1 MKLKSILYK
10 LFFPLIGIIAS
21 IWFLIRVIPKP
32 IRATYPCMRVAYPLA
47 SAFVVYLL
55 GLATSAFA
63 FGKMKEHWKNSRYWA
78 MAGFMTIALVAGF
91 FTLQA
96 DKPTVYA
103 NTFNI
108 DTANVPRGVPRGIF
122 PGRVVWSR
130 NPDATNENCT
140 NDDWGKAYYL
150 PENTNMNVVNDMVTN
165 SILCLTGKSTVREAW
180 DTLFTYFN
188 MKKGKGTVGYQSG
201 EKIFIKTNSV
211 SSAVKSTTD
220 HSISGLANYTMARTS
235 PQPVLALLRQLITV
249 CGIQQQNISVGDP
262 QNALQNEY
270 WDVWHTEF
278 PNVNY
283 ICNIGGQGR
292 VKSVPGPDTS
302 IYYSDRGA
310 ILREGDPN
318 WADMSLGKPI
328 TGDKIWTV
336 IEQADYMI
344 YVAALK
350 VHERAGMTLLGKIN
364 FGSHTRSNAMQLHMG
379 LVNPD
384 GVAPAGDKNSRFG
397 FNKYRVLVD
406 LLGHKKLGGN
416 SMLFVVDGLWGG
428 PGANVPPVKFKM
440 APFNNDW
447 PSSIFMSQDPIALES
462 VCYDILK
469 AEFTS
474 DKHAETYP
482 QMVGVDDHL
491 YQAADS
497 SYWPAGIRYDPEND
511 GTVIGS
517 LGVHEHW
524 DNATDQKYS
533 RDLGIGKGIELM
545 KLNTITSVE
554 NYLSSTQ
561 PHGFVL
567 EANYPNPFNPSTTLR
582 YNLAQ
587 AAQVDLSI
595 YNVQG
600 RCIQK
605 LVDAYQTGG
614 TYSVQWNGQV
624 KGMAVASGVYFARLN
639 AEGKQGAQSQVQR
652 MVLLK

>member
-1 MKLKSILYK
+1 MKLKQILYK
-10 LFFPLIGIIAS
+10 LLFTLIGIGAL

-32 IRATYPCMRVAYPLA
+32 SRATYPCMRVAYPVASGFVIYLLSLAA
-47 SAFVVYLL
+47 SAF
-55 GLATSAFA
+55 AM
-63 FGKMKEHWKNSRYWA
+63 GKAKEYWKNSRYWV
-78 MAGFMTIALVAGF
+78 MSGFIIVALLTGF
-91 FTLQA
+91 FAFQA
-96 DKPTVYA
+96 DQPPVYA
-103 NTFNI
+103 NTFFL
-108 DTANVPRGVPRGIF
+108 DTANVPIGVARGIF

-140 NDDWGKAYYL
+140 NDAFGKAYYL
-150 PENTNMNVVNDMVTN
+150 SENTNMNVVNDMVTN
-165 SILCLTGKSTVREAW
+165 SILSLTGKSSVQEAW
-180 DTLFTYFN
+180 DTLFVYFN
-188 MKKGKGTVGYQSG
+188 MKKGKGAVGYQPS

-211 SSAVKSTTD
+211 SSTVRSSND
-220 HSISGLANYTMARTS
+220 HTIPTLSNYTMARTS
-235 PQPVLALLRQLITV
+235 PQPVLALLRQLINV
-249 CGIQQQNISVGDP
+249 CHIPQQNISVGDP
-262 QNALQNEY
+262 QNDLQNEY
-270 WDVWHTEF
+270 WDIWHTEF
-278 PNVNY
+278 PNVSY
-283 ICNIGGQGR
+283 ICHTGGQGR
-292 VKSVPGPDTS
+292 TKSVSGTDTS

-310 ILREGDPN
+310 ILRSGD
-318 WADMSLGKPI
+318 WSDMSLGSPI
-328 TGDKIWTV
+328 TGDKLYTV

-364 FGSHTRSNAMQLHMG
+364 FGSHTRINAMHLHMG

-384 GVAPAGDKNSRFG
+384 GFTPGGNKNSRFG
-397 FNKYRVLVD
+397 FNKYRILVD

-428 PGANVPPVKFKM
+428 AGANLPPVKFKM

-482 QMVGVDDHL
+482 QMEGVDDHM

-497 SYWPAGIRYDPEND
+497 SFWPAGIRYDPEKD
-511 GTVIGS
+511 GTVLGS

-524 DNATDQKYS
+524 DNAIDQKYS
-533 RDLGIGKGIELM
+533 RDLGTGTGIELM
-545 KLNTITSVE
+545 KLNNITSVE
-554 NYLSSTQ
+554 DYISSTQ
-561 PHGFVL
+561 PNVFVL
-567 EANYPNPFNPSTTLR
+567 EANFPNPFNPSTTIR
-582 YNLAQ
+582 YNLPQ
-587 AAQVDLSI
+587 TTHVDLSI

-600 RCIQK
+600 QCIQK

-614 TYSVQWNGQV
+614 TYSVQWNGQI
-624 KGMAVASGVYFARLN
+624 KGIAAASGIYFARLN
-639 AEGKQGAQSQVQR
+639 AAGKQGAQSQVQR